1 MKLLHIL
8 SLIPA
13 SFSWSLAQD
22 VPPAKPESVPVTR
35 LAAAPVKPSIIRLD
49 DARCQVG
56 EIILNRMNREIRFPA
71 KVNMN
76 EGLIEYAVTL
86 QKGYVHEA
94 ILITN
99 SLPTHLNL
107 AFALLRYTPSP
118 ELYSEMDDT
127 GHPTG
132 VYPEVSLPVRA
143 SARVAVEAEW
153 IADGILHRIPL
164 NEWFQSNVTKK
175 MMEPGPWLYGGST
188 FSEGAYTPDLSGNL
202 ISGKSDDRG
211 AMLIYPGADSPGDR
225 SWSPSPKLVPA
236 VGTAVTVIIS
246 PFFKRKSL
254 PTP

>member
-8 SLIPA
+8 SVISVSL
-13 SFSWSLAQD
+13 SWSLAQK
-22 VPPAKPESVPVTR
+22 VPPAKPESVPA
-35 LAAAPVKPSIIRLD
+35 AAAPVKPSIIRLD

-76 EGLIEYAVTL
+76 EGLVEYAMTL
-86 QKGYVHEA
+86 QKGYAHEA

-107 AFALLRYTPSP
+107 AFALLRYNPSP
-118 ELYSEMDDT
+118 ELTSEMDDT

-132 VYPEVSLPVRA
+132 VFPEVSLPVRA
-143 SARVAVEAEW
+143 SARVAVEVEW
-153 IADGILHRIPL
+153 TADGASHRIPL
-164 NEWFQSNVTKK
+164 NEWFQSNATRKT
-175 MMEPGPWLYGGST
+175 MEPGPWLFSGST
-188 FSEGAYTPDLSGNL
+188 FSEGAYMAELTGNL
-202 ISGKSDDRG
+202 ISANNDDRY
-211 AMLIYPGADSPGDR
+211 AMLIYPGADNPGER
-225 SWSPSPKLVPA
+225 SWFPSPKLVPA